1 MTRMEQASGET
12 ERIRPAGQQAGSGY
26 TFVLNP
32 QQPAAATASCYRETP
47 IASAVGLPEW
57 EKDSVPEAIRQM
69 IHLYEYKDSS
79 FRAKCWNFY
88 RQGKFMEHYTDEA
101 PWDGEFQHYFP
112 TYHDLNVPQ
121 LRGYFTWRT
130 HARRG
135 DWRNISTSLAYIYVY
150 ELLNGIGADSVT
162 DSLAKMQAFE
172 AGFLNA
178 GYGDEGLRKNLHR
191 WMLELAIVH
200 MLPAETVLPLIPI
213 SLIEND
219 EKLNILHAPENRT
232 DEEVFQ
238 AMNHFMNRDLRES
251 PVFLNDNH
259 RGMHLFAEV
268 WRTALAKS
276 RYLGEDLFANC
287 FSPKKVYPWYPLANA
302 VYWELRTLPN
312 FTFEVDAA
320 RRYIFQDGSW
330 FEEKYEELFFDK
342 KRFYQLV
349 HTADGMFRR
358 YLKTGRYLKENV
370 SGAWAALYAEMVIEA
385 DRKAQEE
392 AARPKITIDLS
403 GLDQIRRDALVTRDS
418 LLTADEMEVAD
429 ASLGADAFQRPT
441 NETAFPGADA
451 SKRLI
456 GADTSER
463 LVAETASQPS
473 VPETAPDFPSSDLPF
488 DTLILQT
495 LLQGND
501 ATPLIRANRLMPS
514 IVADRLNEAFYD
526 DIGDNIIELDG
537 DRLTLVEDYREDL
550 CSLITDH
557 CSLITN
563 H

>member
-1 MTRMEQASGET
+1 MLSTISAQT
-12 ERIRPAGQQAGSGY
+12 I
-26 TFVLNP
+26 N
-32 QQPAAATASCYRETP
+32 AATGILPHSDP
-47 IASAVGLPEW
+47 ITSA
-57 EKDSVPEAIRQM
+57 
-69 IHLYEYKDSS
+69 
-79 FRAKCWNFY
+79 
-88 RQGKFMEHYTDEA
+88 
-101 PWDGEFQHYFP
+101 P
-112 TYHDLNVPQ
+112 T
-121 LRGYFTWRT
+121 
-130 HARRG
+130 A
-135 DWRNISTSLAYIYVY
+135 
-150 ELLNGIGADSVT
+150 SVT

-200 MLPAETVLPLIPI
+200 MLPAEAVLPLIPVSI
-213 SLIEND
+213 IEND
-219 EKLNILHAPENRT
+219 EKLNVLHAPENRT
-232 DEEVFQ
+232 DEDVFQ

-302 VYWELRTLPN
+302 VYWELRALPN

-429 ASLGADAFQRPT
+429 TSLGA
-441 NETAFPGADA
+441 NA
-451 SKRLI
+451 SKRLASETTSI
-456 GADTSER
+456 GASAFQPSMTETTSPRTNATER
-463 LVAETASQPS
+463 LVTKTVSQPTA
-473 VPETAPDFPSSDLPF
+473 PETTPDSPSSDIPL

-514 IVADRLNEAFYD
+514 IVADRLNEVFYD

-550 CSLITDH
+550 KELITDTK
-557 CSLITN
+557 LEP
-563 H
+563 

>member
-47 IASAVGLPEW
+47 IASAVGVPEW
-57 EKDSVPEAIRQM
+57 EKDTVPEAIRRM
-69 IHLYEYKDSS
+69 IRLYEYKDSS

-88 RQGKFMEHYTDEA
+88 RQGKFMEHYTDDA
-101 PWDGEFQHYFP
+101 PWNGEFQHYFP

-135 DWRNISTSLAYIYVY
+135 DWRNISTSLAYIYIY

-342 KRFYQLV
+342 KRFCQLV

-392 AARPKITIDLS
+392 AARPKITINLS

-418 LLTADEMEVAD
+418 LLTADEIE
-429 ASLGADAFQRPT
+429 
-441 NETAFPGADA
+441 GADA
-451 SKRLI
+451 SERPIPDL
-456 GADTSER
+456 ASER
-463 LVAETASQPS
+463 PKTETASELPKTEP
-473 VPETAPDFPSSDLPF
+473 VPDSPSSDLPL

-514 IVADRLNEAFYD
+514 IVADRLNEVFYD

-557 CSLITN
+557 CSQITV

>member
-47 IASAVGLPEW
+47 IASAVGVPEW
-57 EKDSVPEAIRQM
+57 EKDTVPEAIRRM
-69 IHLYEYKDSS
+69 IRLYEYKDSS

-88 RQGKFMEHYTDEA
+88 RQGKFMEHYTDDA
-101 PWDGEFQHYFP
+101 PWNGEFQHYFP

-135 DWRNISTSLAYIYVY
+135 DWQSISTSLAYIYIY

-342 KRFYQLV
+342 KRFCQLV

-392 AARPKITIDLS
+392 AARPKITINLS

-418 LLTADEMEVAD
+418 LLTADEIE
-429 ASLGADAFQRPT
+429 
-441 NETAFPGADA
+441 GADA
-451 SKRLI
+451 SERPIPDL
-456 GADTSER
+456 ASER
-463 LVAETASQPS
+463 PKTETASELPKTEP
-473 VPETAPDFPSSDLPF
+473 VPDSPSSDLPL

-514 IVADRLNEAFYD
+514 IVADRLNEVFYD

-557 CSLITN
+557 CSQITV

>member
-32 QQPAAATASCYRETP
+32 RQPAAATASCYRETP
-47 IASAVGLPEW
+47 IASAVGVPEW
-57 EKDSVPEAIRQM
+57 EKDTVPEAIRRM

-88 RQGKFMEHYTDEA
+88 RQGKFMEHYTDDA
-101 PWDGEFQHYFP
+101 PWNGEFQHYFP

-121 LRGYFTWRT
+121 LRGYFAWRT

-135 DWRNISTSLAYIYVY
+135 DWQSIATSLAYIYIY

-200 MLPAETVLPLIPI
+200 MLPVETVLPLIPV
-213 SLIEND
+213 SLMEND
-219 EKLNILHAPENRT
+219 EKLDILHTPENRT

-268 WRTALAKS
+268 WRAALTKS

-302 VYWELRTLPN
+302 VYWELRALPN
-312 FTFEVDAA
+312 FIFEVDAA

-429 ASLGADAFQRPT
+429 ASERPIPDL
-441 NETAFPGADA
+441 AFPGADA

-463 LVAETASQPS
+463 LVAETASQP
-473 VPETAPDFPSSDLPF
+473 PAAETTPDSPSSDLSL

-501 ATPLIRANRLMPS
+501 ASPLIRANRLMPS
-514 IVADRLNEAFYD
+514 IVADRLNEAYYD
-526 DIGDNIIELDG
+526 VIGDNVIELDG

-557 CSLITN
+557 CSQITN

>member
-47 IASAVGLPEW
+47 IASAVGVPEW
-57 EKDSVPEAIRQM
+57 EKDTVPEAIRRM
-69 IHLYEYKDSS
+69 IRLYEYKDSS

-135 DWRNISTSLAYIYVY
+135 DWRNISTSLAYIYIY

-200 MLPAETVLPLIPI
+200 MLPAETVLPLIPVSI
-213 SLIEND
+213 IEND
-219 EKLNILHAPENRT
+219 EKLNVLHAPENRT
-232 DEEVFQ
+232 DEDVFQ

-342 KRFYQLV
+342 KRFCQLV

-385 DRKAQEE
+385 DRKAQEK

-418 LLTADEMEVAD
+418 LLTADEIE
-429 ASLGADAFQRPT
+429 
-441 NETAFPGADA
+441 GADA
-451 SKRLI
+451 SERPIPDLASERPI
-456 GADTSER
+456 SDLASELPNTEPVPDSSSPDTS
-463 LVAETASQPS
+463 L
-473 VPETAPDFPSSDLPF
+473 

-495 LLQGND
+495 LLQGNE
-501 ATPLIRANRLMPS
+501 ATSLIRANRLMPS
-514 IVADRLNEAFYD
+514 IVADRLNEAYYD
-526 DIGDNIIELDG
+526 VIGDNVIELDG

-557 CSLITN
+557 CSQITV

>member
-1 MTRMEQASGET
+1 M
-12 ERIRPAGQQAGSGY
+12 
-26 TFVLNP
+26 
-32 QQPAAATASCYRETP
+32 
-47 IASAVGLPEW
+47 
-57 EKDSVPEAIRQM
+57 
-69 IHLYEYKDSS
+69 
-79 FRAKCWNFY
+79 
-88 RQGKFMEHYTDEA
+88 
-101 PWDGEFQHYFP
+101 
-112 TYHDLNVPQ
+112 
-121 LRGYFTWRT
+121 
-130 HARRG
+130 
-135 DWRNISTSLAYIYVY
+135 
-150 ELLNGIGADSVT
+150 T

-342 KRFYQLV
+342 KRFCQLV

-392 AARPKITIDLS
+392 AARPKITINLS

-418 LLTADEMEVAD
+418 LLTADEIE
-429 ASLGADAFQRPT
+429 
-441 NETAFPGADA
+441 GADA
-451 SKRLI
+451 SERPIPDL
-456 GADTSER
+456 ASER
-463 LVAETASQPS
+463 PKTETASELPKTEP
-473 VPETAPDFPSSDLPF
+473 VPDSPSSDLPL

-514 IVADRLNEAFYD
+514 IVADRLNEVFYD

-557 CSLITN
+557 CSQITV

>member
-32 QQPAAATASCYRETP
+32 QQPATATASCYRETP
-47 IASAVGLPEW
+47 IASAVGVPEW
-57 EKDSVPEAIRQM
+57 EKDTVPEAIRRM
-69 IHLYEYKDSS
+69 ISLYEYKDSS

-88 RQGKFMEHYTDEA
+88 RQGKFMEHYTDDA
-101 PWDGEFQHYFP
+101 PWNGEFQHYFP

-135 DWRNISTSLAYIYVY
+135 DWRNISTSLAYIYIY

-219 EKLNILHAPENRT
+219 EKLDILHAPENRT

-287 FSPKKVYPWYPLANA
+287 FSHKKVYPWYPLANA

-342 KRFYQLV
+342 KRFCQLV

-418 LLTADEMEVAD
+418 LLTADEIE
-429 ASLGADAFQRPT
+429 
-441 NETAFPGADA
+441 GADA
-451 SKRLI
+451 SERPIPDL
-456 GADTSER
+456 ASER
-463 LVAETASQPS
+463 PKTETASELPKTEP
-473 VPETAPDFPSSDLPF
+473 VPDSPSSDLPL

-495 LLQGND
+495 LLQGYD

-557 CSLITN
+557 CSQITV

>member
-1 MTRMEQASGET
+1 MEQASGET

-135 DWRNISTSLAYIYVY
+135 DWRNISTSLAYIYIY

-342 KRFYQLV
+342 KRFCQLV

-358 YLKTGRYLKENV
+358 YLKTGRYLKEHV

-403 GLDQIRRDALVTRDS
+403 GLDQIRRDAVVTRDS
-418 LLTADEMEVAD
+418 LLTADEIEVAD
-429 ASLGADAFQRPT
+429 ASQRLVIEP
-441 NETAFPGADA
+441 A
-451 SKRLI
+451 SKRLVI
-456 GADTSER
+456 EPASER
-463 LVAETASQPS
+463 LVIEPASQRLVIEPAS
-473 VPETAPDFPSSDLPF
+473 ERQETDVPLDIR
-488 DTLILQT
+488 ILQT
-495 LLQGND
+495 LLKGED
-501 ATPLIRANRLMPS
+501 VTSLIRDNCLMPS
-514 IVADRLNEAFYD
+514 VVADRLNEIFYD
-526 DIGDNIIELDG
+526 DIGDNVIELEG
-537 DRLTLVEDYREDL
+537 DRLILVEDYRDDINE
-550 CSLITDH
+550 LIIDTK
-557 CSLITN
+557 LT
-563 H
+563 

>member
-1 MTRMEQASGET
+1 MEQASGET

-47 IASAVGLPEW
+47 IASAVGVPEW
-57 EKDSVPEAIRQM
+57 EKDTVPEAIRRM
-69 IHLYEYKDSS
+69 IRLYEYKDSS

-88 RQGKFMEHYTDEA
+88 RQGKFMEHYTDDA
-101 PWDGEFQHYFP
+101 PWNGEFQHYFP

-121 LRGYFTWRT
+121 LRGYFAWRT

-135 DWRNISTSLAYIYVY
+135 DWQSISTSLAYIYIY
-150 ELLNGIGADSVT
+150 ELLNGIGTASVT

-172 AGFLNA
+172 AGFLDA

-200 MLPAETVLPLIPI
+200 MLPAETVLPLIPV

-219 EKLNILHAPENRT
+219 EKLDILHAPENRT

-276 RYLGEDLFANC
+276 RCLGEDLFSAC
-287 FSPKKVYPWYPLANA
+287 FSPQKVYPWYPLANA

-312 FTFEVDAA
+312 FTFEVDSA
-320 RRYIFQDGSW
+320 RRYIFRDGSW

-342 KRFYQLV
+342 KRFIQLV

-358 YLKTGRYLKENV
+358 YLKTGRYLKEHV
-370 SGAWAALYAEMVIEA
+370 SGAWAALYAESVIEA
-385 DRKAQEE
+385 DRKAQQEV
-392 AARPKITIDLS
+392 ARQMIAIDLS

-441 NETAFPGADA
+441 TNIISPESVASQQGLAA
-451 SKRLI
+451 SKRLVTKTVSQPP
-456 GADTSER
+456 TSEI
-463 LVAETASQPS
+463 T
-473 VPETAPDFPSSDLPF
+473 PESPTSDLPF

-501 ATPLIRANRLMPS
+501 ASPLIRANRLMPS
-514 IVADRLNEAFYD
+514 IVADRLNEAYYD
-526 DIGDNIIELDG
+526 VIGDNVIELDG

-550 CSLITDH
+550 CIQITNH
-557 CSLITN
+557 SSLITN

>member
-32 QQPAAATASCYRETP
+32 QQPASATASCYRETP
-47 IASAVGLPEW
+47 IASAVGVPEW
-57 EKDSVPEAIRQM
+57 EKDTVPEAIRRM
-69 IHLYEYKDSS
+69 ISLYEYKDSS
-79 FRAKCWNFY
+79 FRAKCSNFY
-88 RQGKFMEHYTDEA
+88 LQGKFMEHYTDDA
-101 PWDGEFQHYFP
+101 PWNGEFQHYFP

-135 DWRNISTSLAYIYVY
+135 DWRNISTSLAYIYIY

-219 EKLNILHAPENRT
+219 EKLDILHAPENRT

-342 KRFYQLV
+342 KRFCQLV

-418 LLTADEMEVAD
+418 LLTADEIE
-429 ASLGADAFQRPT
+429 
-441 NETAFPGADA
+441 GADA
-451 SKRLI
+451 SERPIPDL
-456 GADTSER
+456 ASER
-463 LVAETASQPS
+463 PKTETASELPKTEP
-473 VPETAPDFPSSDLPF
+473 VPDSPSSDLPL

-495 LLQGND
+495 LLQGTD

-514 IVADRLNEAFYD
+514 IVADRLNEVFYD

-557 CSLITN
+557 CSQITV